1 MFINFYSIGGS
12 LEKDNKT
19 IFLTGYSEYVS
30 KYFHIKIQRCIDR
43 NYVIDVRS
51 DEQHLIVKHNRT
63 FYCLSTEF
71 FDKLIEPSTCVN
83 FNYIKNNIPVNVYI
97 TMMGLLSVNL

>member
-1 MFINFYSIGGS
+1 MFINFYSIGGNF
-12 LEKDNKT
+12 EKDNKT
-19 IFLTGYSEYVS
+19 IFLTGYSNYVS
-30 KYFHIKIQRCIDR
+30 KYFHIKIQRCTDR
-43 NYVIDVRS
+43 NYVINCCS

-83 FNYIKNNIPVNVYI
+83 FNYIKHNIPVNVYI